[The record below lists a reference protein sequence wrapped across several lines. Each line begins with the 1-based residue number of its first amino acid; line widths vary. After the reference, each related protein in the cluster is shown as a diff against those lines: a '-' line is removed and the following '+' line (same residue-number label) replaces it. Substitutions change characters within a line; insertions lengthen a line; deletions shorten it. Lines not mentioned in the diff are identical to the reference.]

1 MYTVHGIYR
10 AGQDTAGKKRC
21 GAARRPGARTER
33 LSMRFVR
40 CARGP
45 ARSTAADNPLSPS
58 RRVMFRE
65 TKKKKPIAREVLFPP
80 VSSGGRNVMT
90 DVLNGIHAIGRME
103 MFN

>member
-33 LSMRFVR
+33 LSMQFVR

-45 ARSTAADNPLSPS
+45 ARSTAADNPLPPS

-65 TKKKKPIAREVLFPP
+65 TKKKKTYSPGSPFSARVQRREKRYDGCVK
-80 VSSGGRNVMT
+80 RNTRKRTYGNV
-90 DVLNGIHAIGRME
+90 
-103 MFN
+103 